1 MRLFETHSELL
12 AEESQGEI
20 SGNCMLDPSIK
31 NITEAKSENYNSSSD
46 EHNTKCLIICVVLKL
61 FVIN

>member
-1 MRLFETHSELL
+1 MRWCETHNELL
-12 AEESQGEI
+12 AEEFQGQI

-31 NITEAKSENYNSSSD
+31 YISEAKSENYNSSSD
-46 EHNTKCLIICVVLKL
+46 EHNTECLSFYVVLKQ